1 VLFGGGVWT
10 KQRLQFML
18 CKHIRWCI
26 VEKHI
31 LMREQITAI
40 YSDKNLGSLKP
51 VMS

>member
-10 KQRLQFML
+10 KQRMQFME
-18 CKHIRWCI
+18 CQHRRWCI
-26 VEKHI
+26 VKKHV

-40 YSDKNLGSLKP
+40 CSHKNLGSLKP